1 MIKTSIIVPVYNVE
15 KYLKECL
22 ESLINQTQKEL
33 EIIAIDDGSTDR
45 SLEILREYEAKDERI
60 VVYTQKNSGQ
70 GIARNVG
77 LKVARGKYIYFVDS
91 DDYIA
96 PETTNVCY
104 EIAEKNGLDALLFDA
119 NVFVEEVSN
128 DDFKPDSFDRDGIV
142 EVGKIYRGR
151 DYLFRYMD
159 TYPDTTSP
167 GAHYC
172 LKEFIDKYSLLF
184 IQPKYEDVA
193 WRFKLMLCAS
203 KVMYMPY
210 KFYNY
215 RYRPNSTMTSKVD
228 YTKCSD
234 LIDVLLQMIEDANMY
249 GELRGEVEKEY
260 IKMRI
265 AALPGRCKIADLK
278 KSEVFIIEKT
288 EHLIDRFATD
298 FLDNSNTSDLQFL
311 CFIYGELEEVFPKA
325 AFTCKKE
332 EILKVQE
339 KIIYKELVKRLS
351 PLPLKDVSIK
361 IGIYGTGI
369 HTDKLLKWY
378 KHLLGE
384 INAQIIYIDTRKESF
399 SDRYNG
405 SYIYNIKDIDNL
417 DLDGIIISSRLYE
430 EEMVNTV
437 RAYYGDKYKI
447 YCLYEQDKK
456 PIF

>member
-15 KYLKECL
+15 KYLEECL

-45 SLEILREYEAKDERI
+45 SLEILKQYQAKDERI
-60 VVYTQKNSGQ
+60 VIYTQKNSGQ

-77 LKVARGKYIYFVDS
+77 LKAARGKYIYFVDS

-96 PETTNVCY
+96 PETTSVCY

-119 NVFVEEVSN
+119 NVFVEDVSN
-128 DDFKPDSFDRDGIV
+128 NDFKPDSFDRKGIV
-142 EVGKIYRGR
+142 EEGKIYQGR
-151 DYLFRYMD
+151 DYLFRYMN

-167 GAHYC
+167 CTHYC

-184 IQPKYEDVA
+184 IRPKYEDVA

-228 YTKCSD
+228 YTKCLD
-234 LIDVLLQMIEDANMY
+234 FIDVLLQMIEDAKAY
-249 GELRGEVEKEY
+249 GELKGGVEKEY

-265 AALPGRCKIADLK
+265 AALPGRCQIADLEGHEALI
-278 KSEVFIIEKT
+278 SEKT
-288 EHLIDRFATD
+288 EELIDRFAAG
-298 FLDNSNTSDLQFL
+298 FLDNSNTNDLQFL
-311 CFIYGELEEVFPKA
+311 CFLYEELEQVFPKA
-325 AFTCKKE
+325 FFTDKKAK
-332 EILKVQE
+332 ILKVQE
-339 KIIYKELVKRLS
+339 KIIYMELVKRLS
-351 PLPLKDVSIK
+351 SLPLTDASGK

-369 HTDKLLKWY
+369 HTEKLLKWY

-384 INAQIIYIDTRKESF
+384 INAQIIYIDTNKETF
-399 SDRYNG
+399 SEKYKG
-405 SYIYNIKDIDNL
+405 SYIYNIRDIDTL

-430 EEMVNTV
+430 EEMVTTV
-437 RAYYGDKYKI
+437 KEHYGDKYKI
-447 YCLYEQDKK
+447 YRLYEQDKK

>member
-45 SLEILREYEAKDERI
+45 SLEILKEYEAKDKRV

-70 GIARNVG
+70 GVARNVG
-77 LKVARGKYIYFVDS
+77 LKAAKGKYIYFVDS

-96 PETTNVCY
+96 PETMSICY

-119 NVFVEEVSN
+119 NVFVEDVSN
-128 DDFKPDSFDRDGIV
+128 ADFKPDSFDRDGIV
-142 EVGKIYRGR
+142 EAGKIYQGR
-151 DYLFRYMD
+151 DYLFHYMN

-167 GAHYC
+167 CTHYC

-203 KVMYMPY
+203 RVMYMPY

-228 YTKCSD
+228 YTKCLD
-234 LIDVLLQMIEDANMY
+234 FIEVLMQMIEDANKY
-249 GELRGEVEKEY
+249 GEFKGEVEKEY

-265 AALPGRCKIADLK
+265 AALPGRYRIADLK
-278 KSEVFIIEKT
+278 NQEALIAERT
-288 EHLIDRFATD
+288 EDLIDRFAND
-298 FLDNSNTSDLQFL
+298 FLNNSNTNDLQFL
-311 CFIYGELEEVFPKA
+311 CFVYGELEQVFPKA
-325 AFTCKKE
+325 VFTRKKE
-332 EILKVQE
+332 QILKEQE

-351 PLPLKDVSIK
+351 PLPLKDGSCK

-369 HTDKLLKWY
+369 HTDKLLRWY

-384 INAQIIYIDTRKESF
+384 INAQIVYIDTRKETF
-399 SDRYNG
+399 SDKYNG
-405 SYIYNIKDIDNL
+405 SYIYNIRDIDNL

-437 RAYYGDKYKI
+437 KAYYGDKYKI
-447 YCLYEQDKK
+447 YRLYEQDKK